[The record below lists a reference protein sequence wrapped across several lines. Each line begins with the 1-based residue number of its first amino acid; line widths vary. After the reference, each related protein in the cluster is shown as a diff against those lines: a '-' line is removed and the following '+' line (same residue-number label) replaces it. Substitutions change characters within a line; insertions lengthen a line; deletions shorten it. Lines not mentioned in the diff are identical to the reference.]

1 MNTGTPTIP
10 TTNTVLSIPYTT
22 IRAEQPEKKQDD
34 TPNIDTNIDIPDYTV
49 LRQKNLDKI
58 NKYYD
63 KILSSYTKTYT
74 DYSTQS
80 ASANVNDRT
89 YANTTLRPKV
99 QDNNTQIINLSKEM
113 IKNVNQDTELI
124 MQQKDELSNKTHN
137 IDTLLNNI
145 KLLKIKDTDM
155 TILTKARNDSLDST
169 KSGADDMNFSTSIYI
184 GINVLMVLTIIGIVM
199 YIVYSNYQNTNT
211 NTNIYA
217 NINKVNNNNRN
228 SINKL

>member
-184 GINVLMVLTIIGIVM
+184 GINVLLVLTIIGIVM

>member
-1 MNTGTPTIP
+1 
-10 TTNTVLSIPYTT
+10 
-22 IRAEQPEKKQDD
+22 
-34 TPNIDTNIDIPDYTV
+34 
-49 LRQKNLDKI
+49 
-58 NKYYD
+58 
-63 KILSSYTKTYT
+63 
-74 DYSTQS
+74 
-80 ASANVNDRT
+80 
-89 YANTTLRPKV
+89 
-99 QDNNTQIINLSKEM
+99 M

-184 GINVLMVLTIIGIVM
+184 GINVLLVLTIIGIVM